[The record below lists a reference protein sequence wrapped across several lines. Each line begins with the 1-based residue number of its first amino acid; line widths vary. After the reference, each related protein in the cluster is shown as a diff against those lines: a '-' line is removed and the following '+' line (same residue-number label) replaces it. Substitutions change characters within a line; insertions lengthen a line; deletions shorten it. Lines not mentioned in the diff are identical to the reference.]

1 MQFISINAGRTGFVA
16 SRLTDAYFLTNK
28 DSTNV
33 NPSTD
38 TDSGWSTC
46 YYSLRALGNSYT
58 IQCTNNMT
66 PLTRLF
72 SITASVEAIE
82 LREVEIYGLGKL
94 YFIH

>member
-1 MQFISINAGRTGFVA
+1 
-16 SRLTDAYFLTNK
+16 
-28 DSTNV
+28 
-33 NPSTD
+33 
-38 TDSGWSTC
+38 
-46 YYSLRALGNSYT
+46 
-58 IQCTNNMT
+58 MT